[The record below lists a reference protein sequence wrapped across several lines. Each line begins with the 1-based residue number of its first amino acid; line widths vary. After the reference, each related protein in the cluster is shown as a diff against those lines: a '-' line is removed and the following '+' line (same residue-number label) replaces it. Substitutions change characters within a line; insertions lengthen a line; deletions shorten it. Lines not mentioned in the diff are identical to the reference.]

1 MLQIKPPTTSN
12 ERGVTLVELVI
23 VLSLT
28 LVIGTAFYTFF
39 KTNLFTYLNLQKDA
53 SNFTDLAGQ
62 SQRIGNV
69 LRGLTDI
76 TDVQDDEM
84 TLYGYF
90 FPTDT
95 YVSLIRYYKST
106 DGKKVYADVTQMTS
120 NPPLGTT
127 IPSSKK
133 TYTIISNFKNVSGV
147 KLFEYLDSS
156 GAAQTLPISD
166 LHSIKGLKVNLAV
179 STATNTTNQAVS
191 VQVSL
196 RNRKT
201 NL

>member
-1 MLQIKPPTTSN
+1 LLQIKPPTTSN